1 MSVQRQY
8 QKNMKMYHFS
18 FINIKLLLLLT
29 VFSISNLVYS
39 QTATIANGNYNA
51 AANWDNGVPGL
62 NDEATVTNDM
72 TMNVD
77 ITLGK
82 DGTVIVDG
90 GTLDGSATTNDF
102 EITSTGYLEVGGSVI
117 IGGNFTVSNFGDFYI
132 KACDTLR
139 IEGNVI
145 IENNSVF
152 TIDSCAVFYVEGD
165 LILRNNNSAD
175 VDGQIYVEGDLTVQN
190 NAIIFGTGN
199 IQVDGVADIKNSG
212 SIFGNTTPCT
222 IAPCE
227 YGSGV
232 GLPIELKAFA
242 ASYIQHHAI
251 EVNWSSIS
259 EINNDYYMLYYSFN
273 GIQFNHTEKING
285 AGNSNSELSYSYN
298 LQNIPSDLVYLKL
311 RQTDFDGKFEEFG
324 PIVVKRNASFGT
336 DLSSN
341 FSIYPNPGN
350 GINLSLSATNA
361 GNYIGSNIAIINA
374 SGKILVSKTLNESD
388 LVSDQLMQ
396 PFNGL
401 SLNAGV
407 YLIRLIN
414 KDQVLTKTYLVQ

>member
-1 MSVQRQY
+1 MDY
-8 QKNMKMYHFS
+8 FS
-18 FINIKLLLLLT
+18 FTSSKFLLLFI

-39 QTATIANGNYNA
+39 QTATTANGNWNT
-51 AANWDNGVPGL
+51 AANWNSGVPTNNEL
-62 NDEATVTNDM
+62 ATVTNDM
-72 TMNVD
+72 TMNVNVT
-77 ITLGK
+77 IANG
-82 DGTVIVDG
+82 GSIIVDN
-90 GTLDGSATTNDF
+90 GTIDGSANTNDLD
-102 EITSTGYLEVGGSVI
+102 ITGNGYLEVGGDVT
-117 IGGNFTVSNFGDFYI
+117 IGGDLTVSNTGNFYI
-132 KACDTLR
+132 LGCDTLR
-139 IEGNVI
+139 VKGNATFD
-145 IENNSVF
+145 NNSSF
-152 TIDSCAVFYVEGD
+152 TIDSCAVFYVEGN
-165 LILRNNNSAD
+165 LVLRNSNSAD

-190 NAIIFGTGN
+190 AATVAGTGN
-199 IQVDGVADIKNSG
+199 IQVEGVADIKNSG
-212 SIFGNTTPCT
+212 TIFGNTTPCT
-222 IAPCE
+222 VAPCE
-227 YGSGV
+227 YGSGT
-232 GLPIELKAFA
+232 GLPIELRAFA

-259 EINNDYYMLYYSFN
+259 EINNDYYTLYYSFN
-273 GIQFNHTEKING
+273 GIQFNHSEKING

-324 PIVVKRNASFGT
+324 PIVVKRNTSFGT

-361 GNYIGSNIAIINA
+361 GNYIGSNIAIINT
-374 SGKILVSKTLNESD
+374 SGKTLVSKTLNEND
-388 LVSDQLMQ
+388 LVNDQLMQ